1 MSELK
6 KPFQI
11 NVVLVRSIYDSNV
24 GASSRAMANMGVERL
39 ILISPQC
46 EITYAAQ
53 QAAATGQK
61 ALSER
66 SVYNSWDDFFSNE
79 ADGIRISFTAR
90 DGRGRQ
96 VQDCAT
102 VLTWLK
108 DNHPLLQVSE
118 NLEDKSVLENP
129 IRIYLIFGPEDW
141 GLSAEDLE
149 LTHYA
154 CSIPIYGDN
163 TSLNLA
169 QAVLLGLFIVR
180 STWGGNRTKLEGQQ
194 SQKRSR
200 DSVFPE
206 NILRTWLEEMGFD
219 TGNRRINA
227 YTVLKRI
234 LLHNV
239 PTGKELRI
247 LETVLHQGVRKLR
260 EYNELRAKM
269 GLPAIQSKISTEE

>member
-1 MSELK
+1 MSELN

-11 NVVLVRSIYDSNV
+11 NVVLVRSIYDSNI

-66 SVYNSWDDFFSNE
+66 SVYNSWDDFFANE
-79 ADGIRISFTAR
+79 PEGIRISFTAR

-108 DNHPLLQVSE
+108 ENHPLFQTDETNDVTSTT
-118 NLEDKSVLENP
+118 SAVP
-129 IRIYLIFGPEDW
+129 VYLIFGPEDW

-180 STWGGNRTKLEGQQ
+180 STWGGNRTKFEGQQ

-200 DSVFPE
+200 DAVFPE

-219 TGNRRINA
+219 TNNRRINA
-227 YTVLKRI
+227 YTVFKRL

-239 PTGKELRI
+239 PTSKELRI

-260 EYNELRAKM
+260 EYNELRLKM
-269 GLPAIQSKISTEE
+269 GLPAIQTKITTEE